1 MYAMLTHTLTC
12 TRQQAGNIHK
22 KNNIRMSLIKLQF
35 HFLSHA
41 NIDTFQSLFISF
53 VLQHPLGERNPLICF
68 MYHTQHMT
76 HTT

>member
-22 KNNIRMSLIKLQF
+22 KHNIRMSLIKLQF

-41 NIDTFQSLFISF
+41 NIRLLSISIHF
-53 VLQHPLGERNPLICF
+53 LLLAASPRGTEALICF